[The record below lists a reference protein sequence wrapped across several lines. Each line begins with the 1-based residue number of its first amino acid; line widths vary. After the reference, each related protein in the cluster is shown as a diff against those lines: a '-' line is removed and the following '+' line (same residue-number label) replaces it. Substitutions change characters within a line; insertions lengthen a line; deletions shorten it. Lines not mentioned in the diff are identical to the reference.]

1 MDFRRSVLDQRQQR
15 ALVVVQRPLA
25 AAAALGQPF
34 GLASSGGRHLQASP
48 I

>member
-15 ALVVVQRPLA
+15 ALVVAQRPLA
-25 AAAALGQPF
+25 AADALGQPF
-34 GLASSGGRHLQASP
+34 GLASSGGRHLQAGP